1 MKKRNLAIAGM
12 LLALLLAAGC
22 GAKTAETASPS
33 ADTAVSASPSAAASE
48 KAAGATVESLKL
60 ADGQYQAD
68 VKLSG
73 GSGRASI
80 TSPAELR
87 IADGK
92 AAATIVWSSSTY
104 DYMKVDGVKYTP
116 VNTSGNST
124 FEIPVSAFDTDLRV
138 TADTVAMSAPHEID
152 YTLRID
158 SATIKAA
165 EGAGA

>member
-80 TSPAELR
+80 TSP
-87 IADGK
+87 G
-92 AAATIVWSSSTY
+92 ATFVLSRTFALSTTPTEKPARSYSST
-104 DYMKVDGVKYTP
+104 G
-116 VNTSGNST
+116 
-124 FEIPVSAFDTDLRV
+124 
-138 TADTVAMSAPHEID
+138 
-152 YTLRID
+152 
-158 SATIKAA
+158 
-165 EGAGA
+165 